1 MRQTLNIKDRLKNM
15 MGPFVGVL
23 IFFYFCVFIFQSV
36 QAQEKIERSLVGLQT
51 DLKTVS
57 LQKSKIEHQV
67 SLLKSQNLDSDYL
80 DERSRET
87 LGLAHPDEVILYGV
101 F

>member
-1 MRQTLNIKDRLKNM
+1 MRQTLNIKDRLRNM
-15 MGPFVGVL
+15 TGPFVGVL

-36 QAQEKIERSLVGLQT
+36 QVQEKIKLSLTGLQD
-51 DLKTVS
+51 DLRVVS
-57 LQKSKIEHQV
+57 LQRAKIEHQV
-67 SLLKSQNLDSDYL
+67 SLLKSQNLDPDYL

-87 LGLAHPDEVILYGV
+87 LGLAHPDEVILYGI